1 MGGKKREGG
10 KEGGESEGL
19 TRNSAPCLMLE
30 SPNMT
35 WEFCK
40 EPPWTVPMVGVC
52 CEKVTILLTV
62 KRCGVLE

>member
-1 MGGKKREGG
+1 MKGEKKREGG
-10 KEGGESEGL
+10 KEGGREKSIKGL
-19 TRNSAPCLMLE
+19 TRNSTPCLTLG

-52 CEKVTILLTV
+52 C
-62 KRCGVLE
+62 G